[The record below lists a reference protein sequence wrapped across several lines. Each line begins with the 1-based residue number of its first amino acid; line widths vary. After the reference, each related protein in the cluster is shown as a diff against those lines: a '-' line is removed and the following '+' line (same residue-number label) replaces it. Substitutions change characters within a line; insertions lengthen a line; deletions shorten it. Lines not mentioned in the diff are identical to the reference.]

1 MTIQYPNINVDVQW
15 PRYNVDVLP
24 AQLKNTHRILLKY
37 IHALYSCDVA
47 LNFNL
52 YFKQLYSDT
61 EYMYQGTM
69 PANQTYFKQKLPIG
83 MLCREFRFEIIGY
96 QVTVCTIIEAGV
108 LWLPKYIGQR

>member
-1 MTIQYPNINVDVQW
+1 
-15 PRYNVDVLP
+15 
-24 AQLKNTHRILLKY
+24 
-37 IHALYSCDVA
+37 
-47 LNFNL
+47 
-52 YFKQLYSDT
+52 
-61 EYMYQGTM
+61 MYQGTM